1 MKVEFT
7 NSFEKDLK
15 KIKDKSTKNKIKDKI
30 EAIEQTDNIYNIQE
44 IKKLSGGK
52 GYYRIRLGDYRI
64 GIKFES
70 GKIIF
75 IRFLHRKDIYKYFP

>member
-44 IKKLSGGK
+44 IKN
-52 GYYRIRLGDYRI
+52 
-64 GIKFES
+64 
-70 GKIIF
+70 
-75 IRFLHRKDIYKYFP
+75 